1 MNPHRNSE
9 YRRVNNVERKIS
21 ATARLPKRSTIIES
35 PAGKIAHPSDIGQCG
50 HRSHE
55 PTSQNQYTSANYVAQ
70 PQRPQV
76 HQLTPEQESL
86 LPYHLHTPP
95 SQHSTQSPPSQ
106 YAKPNLAK
114 LPIDPHPGQVLR
126 PAFARNNTEIMI
138 LEDST
143 PNSPTGGEES
153 RFDPA
158 NESKAFSLG
167 DIHSIVEA
175 VQAREQHRSL
185 PRETSLPYIAEL
197 SALELAIAK
206 HFAVLALTRSPL
218 KDSFDLEELLE
229 MVEPKKSNFWQKLF
243 RGDKKAPKKKSTSYC
258 RFFSNILTLFN
269 SSLWRATRSVGR
281 KGRRRF
287 LTWRKWINP
296 TGAQFHR
303 RCYICNETDG

>member
-1 MNPHRNSE
+1 
-9 YRRVNNVERKIS
+9 VNNVERKIS

-35 PAGKIAHPSDIGQCG
+35 PAGKIAHPSDIGQYG

-55 PTSQNQYTSANYVAQ
+55 PSGQNQHTSANYVAQ

-86 LPYHLHTPP
+86 LPYHQPTPP
-95 SQHSTQSPPSQ
+95 SQHPTQSPPCQ
-106 YAKPNLAK
+106 YAKPSLAK
-114 LPIDPHPGQVLR
+114 LPIDPQTGQVLR
-126 PAFARNNTEIMI
+126 PAFARNNTEVMI

-153 RFDPA
+153 QFDPA

-206 HFAVLALTRSPL
+206 HFAVLALTRSSL

-243 RGDKKAPKKKSTSYC
+243 RGDKKAPKKKSVPRRRFTSD
-258 RFFSNILTLFN
+258 ILTLFN
-269 SSLWRATRSVGR
+269 SSFRRATRGAGR
-281 KGRRRF
+281 KRRRRF
-287 LTWRKWINP
+287 LTRCKRVDSAG
-296 TGAQFHR
+296 TQFHR
-303 RCYICNETDG
+303 RCYICNEADG

>member
-1 MNPHRNSE
+1 M
-9 YRRVNNVERKIS
+9 NNVERKIS

-50 HRSHE
+50 HRSHG
-55 PTSQNQYTSANYVAQ
+55 PTGQNQHTSANYVAQ

-76 HQLTPEQESL
+76 HQLTPEQEYL
-86 LPYHLHTPP
+86 LPYHQPTPP

-106 YAKPNLAK
+106 YAKPNL
-114 LPIDPHPGQVLR
+114 PIDPQTGQVLR
-126 PAFARNNTEIMI
+126 PAFARNNTEVMI

-143 PNSPTGGEES
+143 PNSPTAGEES
-153 RFDPA
+153 QFDPA

-243 RGDKKAPKKKSTSYC
+243 RGDKKAPKKKGTSC
-258 RFFSNILTLFN
+258 RFFFKHPDFV
-269 SSLWRATRSVGR
+269 R
-281 KGRRRF
+281 
-287 LTWRKWINP
+287 
-296 TGAQFHR
+296 
-303 RCYICNETDG
+303 

>member
-1 MNPHRNSE
+1 M
-9 YRRVNNVERKIS
+9 NNVERKIS

-35 PAGKIAHPSDIGQCG
+35 PAGKIAHPSDIGQ
-50 HRSHE
+50 HRSREAAGVVQH
-55 PTSQNQYTSANYVAQ
+55 QQTSANHVPQ
-70 PQRPQV
+70 PQQPQV
-76 HQLTPEQESL
+76 HQLIPEQESL
-86 LPYHLHTPP
+86 LSHHQPTPP

-114 LPIDPHPGQVLR
+114 LPIDPRTGQVLR
-126 PAFARNNTEIMI
+126 PAFARNNTEVMI

-143 PNSPTGGEES
+143 PNSPTGGDES
-153 RFDPA
+153 QFDPA

-243 RGDKKAPKKKSTSYC
+243 RGDKKAPKKKGTSC
-258 RFFSNILTLFN
+258 RFFLIILTLIPFN
-269 SSLWRATRSVGR
+269 SSLWRATRSVG
-281 KGRRRF
+281 
-287 LTWRKWINP
+287 
-296 TGAQFHR
+296 
-303 RCYICNETDG
+303 